1 MLNNILQNKSRIFL
15 LIVFVFLLVGIRAY
29 ENQLFY
35 DPFLVY
41 FERDYKELPLPE
53 FNSIQLFLGLLF
65 RYFLN
70 TIISLGIIYVIFRET
85 ELVKFALV
93 LYVLFFLIL
102 IIAFYC
108 IVYFYGNHNNLIL
121 FYVRRFLIQ
130 PILILLFIPGF
141 YYQKINK

>member
-15 LIVFVFLLVGIRAY
+15 LIVFVFLLAGIRAY

-41 FERDYKELPLPE
+41 FERDYKELPLPQ

-85 ELVKFALV
+85 ELVKFASV

-108 IVYFYGNHNNLIL
+108 IIYFYGNHNNLIL

>member
-1 MLNNILQNKSRIFL
+1 MLNNMLQNKSRIFL
-15 LIVFVFLLVGIRAY
+15 LIVFVFLLAGIRAF

-41 FERDYKELPLPE
+41 FETDYKELPLPE
-53 FNSIQLFLGLLF
+53 FNSIQLFFGLLL

-70 TIISLGIIYVIFRET
+70 TIISLGIIYVIFKET
-85 ELVKFALV
+85 DLVKFASI
-93 LYVLFFLIL
+93 LYVVFFLVL

-108 IVYFYGNHNNLIL
+108 VIYFYGNQNNLML
-121 FYVRRFLIQ
+121 FYIRRFLIQ
-130 PILILLFIPGF
+130 PILILLFVPGF

>member
-15 LIVFVFLLVGIRAY
+15 LIVFVFLLAGVRAY

-85 ELVKFALV
+85 ELVKFASV

-108 IVYFYGNHNNLIL
+108 IIYFYGNHNNLIL

>member
-15 LIVFVFLLVGIRAY
+15 LIVFVFLLAGIRAY

-41 FERDYKELPLPE
+41 FERDYKELPLPQ

-70 TIISLGIIYVIFRET
+70 TIISLGIIYVIFREI
-85 ELVKFALV
+85 ELVKFASV

-108 IVYFYGNHNNLIL
+108 IIYFYGNHNNLIL

>member
-70 TIISLGIIYVIFRET
+70 TIISLGIIYVIFREI
-85 ELVKFALV
+85 ELVKFASV

-108 IVYFYGNHNNLIL
+108 IIYFYGNHNNLIL

>member
-15 LIVFVFLLVGIRAY
+15 LIVFVFLLAGVRAY

-41 FERDYKELPLPE
+41 FERDYKELPLPQ

-85 ELVKFALV
+85 ELVKFASV

-108 IVYFYGNHNNLIL
+108 IIYFYGNHNNLIL

>member
-85 ELVKFALV
+85 ELVKFASV

-102 IIAFYC
+102 VIAFYC
-108 IVYFYGNHNNLIL
+108 IIYFYGNHNNLIL
-121 FYVRRFLIQ
+121 FYIRRFLIQ

>member
-15 LIVFVFLLVGIRAY
+15 LIVFVFLLAGIRAY

-85 ELVKFALV
+85 ELVKFASV

-108 IVYFYGNHNNLIL
+108 IIYFYGNHNNLIL